1 MLQTSST
8 HSDKRKDWRNK
19 LLKSTS
25 FNSSFN
31 DSVFSVSP
39 SFSRSSSFLNTSP
52 NSISQSFFDSRSSY
66 SSGLMTPLTPQSQYT
81 SVFSSSPGR
90 SNNHRKHSLS
100 SSSAKPFTILTPPPA
115 ASKNPLGLNTP
126 PSSSK
131 KYLSNSPKKPFSFRG
146 KKIHSLSS
154 TNANNSTSDL
164 LTPLEPCDEPFFT
177 PLVNDLESPSPFSKV
192 NSSEVS
198 HDTSNPLLL
207 APFPPKGPKI
217 QPFIFTHT
225 NQPKRTKNHS
235 LRLRKCFI
243 CEEPLQTKLGLEKV
257 IELTCGDYIHG
268 DCLSIIINGIVEIFL
283 ELEHESMEVNL
294 FIENNLPTC
303 NGSICIS
310 NTTNCRMKPV
320 DQNFISKIITDTLL
334 NRNNSRSI
342 FDFTGSNIP
351 ISTDYSII
359 KLPKPQIP
367 DKSLW
372 APDPPLITPISSSFG
387 EVFDKSPR
395 QRQGLQPL
403 NTIKTTVSTD
413 TNFLSLRSNC
423 LSPCQSISTSNTVSV
438 RINDYKDVPIN
449 TLKDHFIKDL
459 IDNCPQITLT
469 SLLNLGP
476 LRLVDR
482 LLISINGPADFQPKT
497 CYLFTNYL
505 VARSDNNQSPLFF
518 PLDLNRSTVETP
530 ESSVLKI
537 STTED
542 LNIWLHSNIASI
554 IEKWVAAI
562 CDILFIFPP
571 ELLTSTIILPGLA
584 TFNENEGV
592 EYPAP
597 TIQTDELDYYE
608 ESIKTP
614 LMNTPQFLN
623 ITKPTKDSA
632 ITLESDE
639 SSSGSETSTEEVVDY
654 PETRIEI
661 TEFTE
666 TKDTSL
672 QSPISKQKN
681 LVINDDS
688 DSDLDNETIG
698 EIMDNFEIKLSVN
711 KSAIDRLF
719 VERTDPI
726 VCAFASQKVRFSTL
740 CIENEDSSAVSDSD
754 IDSDAEL
761 IDEALNNFK
770 DPKNED
776 GWTSLQS
783 YVDDALMHNVA

>member
-1 MLQTSST
+1 
-8 HSDKRKDWRNK
+8 
-19 LLKSTS
+19 
-25 FNSSFN
+25 
-31 DSVFSVSP
+31 
-39 SFSRSSSFLNTSP
+39 
-52 NSISQSFFDSRSSY
+52 
-66 SSGLMTPLTPQSQYT
+66 MTPLTPQSQYT

-283 ELEHESMEVNL
+283 ELEHESME
-294 FIENNLPTC
+294 
-303 NGSICIS
+303 
-310 NTTNCRMKPV
+310 
-320 DQNFISKIITDTLL
+320 
-334 NRNNSRSI
+334 
-342 FDFTGSNIP
+342 
-351 ISTDYSII
+351 
-359 KLPKPQIP
+359 PQIP

-372 APDPPLITPISSSFG
+372 APDPPLITPISSSFVIVCHLAK
-387 EVFDKSPR
+387 VFQHR
-395 QRQGLQPL
+395 
-403 NTIKTTVSTD
+403 
-413 TNFLSLRSNC
+413 
-423 LSPCQSISTSNTVSV
+423 
-438 RINDYKDVPIN
+438 
-449 TLKDHFIKDL
+449 TL
-459 IDNCPQITLT
+459 
-469 SLLNLGP
+469 
-476 LRLVDR
+476 
-482 LLISINGPADFQPKT
+482 
-497 CYLFTNYL
+497 
-505 VARSDNNQSPLFF
+505 
-518 PLDLNRSTVETP
+518 STVETP

-614 LMNTPQFLN
+614 LINTPQFLN
-623 ITKPTKDSA
+623 ITKPTKNSA

-740 CIENEDSSAVSDSD
+740 RIENEDSSAVSDSD

-770 DPKNED
+770 DPKNEN

>member
-1 MLQTSST
+1 
-8 HSDKRKDWRNK
+8 
-19 LLKSTS
+19 
-25 FNSSFN
+25 
-31 DSVFSVSP
+31 
-39 SFSRSSSFLNTSP
+39 
-52 NSISQSFFDSRSSY
+52 
-66 SSGLMTPLTPQSQYT
+66 MTPITPQSQYT

-100 SSSAKPFTILTPPPA
+100 SSSAKPFTVLTPPPPPPPP

-131 KYLSNSPKKPFSFRG
+131 KNLSSSPKKPFSFRG
-146 KKIHSLSS
+146 KKIHSFSS

-164 LTPLEPCDEPFFT
+164 LTPLEPCDEPFFA

-192 NSSEVS
+192 NSFEVS
-198 HDTSNPLLL
+198 HDASNPLLL

-283 ELEHESMEVNL
+283 ELDHESMEVNL

-310 NTTNCRMKPV
+310 NSTNCRMKPV
-320 DQNFISKIITDTLL
+320 HQNLISKIITDTLL
-334 NRNNSRSI
+334 NRNNPRSI
-342 FDFTGSNIP
+342 FDLTGPNIP
-351 ISTDYSII
+351 ISTDCSII

-387 EVFDKSPR
+387 DVFFDKSPR
-395 QRQGLQPL
+395 QIQGLQPL
-403 NTIKTTVSTD
+403 NTIKTTISTD
-413 TNFLSLRSNC
+413 TNFLSLRSDC
-423 LSPCQSISTSNTVSV
+423 LSPCQSISTSITVSV
-438 RINDYKDVPIN
+438 RINDYKDIPIN

-497 CYLFTNYL
+497 CYLFTHYL

-537 STTED
+537 STTKD
-542 LNIWLHSNIASI
+542 LNIRLHSNIDSI

-584 TFNENEGV
+584 NSSLNENEGA

-597 TIQTDELDYYE
+597 TIHTDELDYYE

-614 LMNTPQFLN
+614 LMNKPQFLN
-623 ITKPTKDSA
+623 ITKQIKDSA
-632 ITLESDE
+632 ITSESDE

-666 TKDTSL
+666 TNDPSL
-672 QSPISKQKN
+672 QSPVSKQKN

-726 VCAFASQKVRFSTL
+726 VRAFASQKVRFSTL
-740 CIENEDSSAVSDSD
+740 RIENEDNSGMSDSD

-761 IDEALNNFK
+761 IDEALINFK

-776 GWTSLQS
+776 DWTSLQS